1 MARCHIC
8 NTKLD
13 VVEVDERDGRIK
25 PCGNCQDEID
35 DATYEMDEELDD
47 YFGPELTA
55 YILGLSDADD

>member
-25 PCGNCQDEID
+25 PCGDCQEEID
-35 DATYEMDEELDD
+35 DAVYGDDDEELFTEQTLIEFLGDPSEDD
-47 YFGPELTA
+47 N
-55 YILGLSDADD
+55 